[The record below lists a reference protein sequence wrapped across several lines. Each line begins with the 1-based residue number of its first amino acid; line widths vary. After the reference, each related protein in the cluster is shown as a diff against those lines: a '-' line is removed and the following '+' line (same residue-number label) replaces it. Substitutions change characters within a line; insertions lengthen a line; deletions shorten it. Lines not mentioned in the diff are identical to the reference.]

1 MPKMAKTDKEVIED
15 YQKAIAS
22 IIQLMKTMQ
31 KVFESSVASI
41 AKAASLIGEVD
52 ARSDGGGLRDQE
64 TMAESQ
70 EAELH
75 DWPVEVPALSHMR
88 IVVRKPG
95 TAWAGAFS
103 LVEALELVI
112 DLAYRRPGMLVPE
125 HDHRLAR
132 GTRRQGRTDRLL

>member
-75 DWPVEVPALSHMR
+75 D
-88 IVVRKPG
+88 
-95 TAWAGAFS
+95 
-103 LVEALELVI
+103 
-112 DLAYRRPGMLVPE
+112 
-125 HDHRLAR
+125 
-132 GTRRQGRTDRLL
+132 